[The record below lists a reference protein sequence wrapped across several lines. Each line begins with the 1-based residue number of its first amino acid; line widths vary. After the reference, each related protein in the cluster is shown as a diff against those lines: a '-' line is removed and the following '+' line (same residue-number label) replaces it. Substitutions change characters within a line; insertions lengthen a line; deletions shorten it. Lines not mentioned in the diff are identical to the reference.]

1 MGFRRLASRVVKRD
15 VRAVFFDL
23 GGTLFSNVQIPGVCT
38 PALVAAAER
47 LGIEEGLAGIGKAFV
62 EATQKVNGAY
72 MQRPFYLHR
81 DLFVDTAQELL
92 AILGRDEDPDFNAWF
107 YTAQRDLM
115 VDQIELREDCLETLA
130 ELRKRGF
137 LLSLVSNIDH
147 DFLDPMIVN
156 FGIGPYFDHFVSSE
170 TAQSCKPDAG
180 IFRVALERVGCSPEE
195 AVFVGDSRV
204 HDIQGASSV
213 GIRSV
218 LISEH
223 GGVSHLDDEDFQVD
237 PEHVIGSLSE
247 LLEIEWLK
255 SGASA

>member
-1 MGFRRLASRVVKRD
+1 VKSN

-23 GGTLFSNVQIPGVCT
+23 GGTLFSNIQIPRVCT

-47 LGIEEGLAGIGKAFV
+47 LGIESGLAGIGKAFV

-72 MQRPFYLHR
+72 MKRPYYLHR
-81 DLFVDTAQELL
+81 DLFVDTARELL
-92 AILGRDEDPDFNAWF
+92 VILGRDEDPDFNVWF

-115 VDQIELREDCLETLA
+115 VDGIELREDCLATLA

-137 LLSLVSNIDH
+137 LLSVVSNIDH

-156 FGIGPYFDHFVSSE
+156 FGIESYFDHFVSSE
-170 TAQSCKPDAG
+170 TARSCKPDAG
-180 IFRVALERVGCSPEE
+180 IFRTALERVDCSPGE

-204 HDIQGASSV
+204 HDIHGASGV
-213 GIRSV
+213 GMRSV

-223 GGVSHLDDEDFQVD
+223 GGVSHLDDEDFQVE

-247 LLEIEWLK
+247 LLEIALLQ
-255 SGASA
+255 SGGSS